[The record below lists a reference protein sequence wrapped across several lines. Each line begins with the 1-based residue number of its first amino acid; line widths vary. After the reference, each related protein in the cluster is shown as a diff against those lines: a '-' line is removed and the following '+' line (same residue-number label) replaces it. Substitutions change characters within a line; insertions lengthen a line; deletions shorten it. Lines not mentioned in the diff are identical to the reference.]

1 MTLDELSNPLVRDAM
16 HALIQR
22 DRDEWFGN
30 FHPDARVSDD
40 NGEHEYVLWS
50 DDQIFGE
57 TGTIEVSAIVRE
69 SPDGETVYTRIVSSN
84 WGEMDAA
91 WRFTIENGEIT
102 RLTFG
107 ET

>member
-1 MTLDELSNPLVRDAM
+1 MTVEELSNPLIRDAM
-16 HALIQR
+16 SALVNS
-22 DRDEWFGN
+22 DREEWLGN
-30 FHPDARVSDD
+30 FHPDARISDD
-40 NGEHEYVLWS
+40 NGEHEFVVWS

-69 SPDGETVYTRIVSSN
+69 SVDGDTVYTRIVSSK
-84 WGEMDAA
+84 WGEMDAS

-107 ET
+107 EA